1 MSSIQ
6 SLTKPD
12 LEQLQR
18 SFAAWARLDL
28 MTDAF
33 RVQCGETAQLIETF
47 LTDPSE
53 ATAGPMVDAIL
64 ITQIAAGE
72 ESTRINQLDQAANAM
87 RIAQAL
93 NDPRQWARDLGA
105 FLGNLSEPHARM
117 AMEQFADEFSTIGE
131 VFRALRMQS
140 PAGMQ

>member
-1 MSSIQ
+1 
-6 SLTKPD
+6 
-12 LEQLQR
+12 
-18 SFAAWARLDL
+18 
-28 MTDAF
+28 
-33 RVQCGETAQLIETF
+33 
-47 LTDPSE
+47 
-53 ATAGPMVDAIL
+53 
-64 ITQIAAGE
+64 
-72 ESTRINQLDQAANAM
+72 M